1 MRVNVLQHTPNEGVG
16 YIGEWAKES
25 GHEVYI
31 YHPYMNDGVLPL
43 AEETDMFQI
52 PQQAEL
58 LFSGNHIRNQGF
70 IIDHHVIGLQF
81 HFEPGPDDVREMVLN
96 DAQYI
101 NHSIL
106 EQSAEDILAFEV
118 PKQNRQAIF
127 RILDFIT
134 QA

>member
-1 MRVNVLQHTPNEGVG
+1 
-16 YIGEWAKES
+16 
-25 GHEVYI
+25 
-31 YHPYMNDGVLPL
+31 
-43 AEETDMFQI
+43 
-52 PQQAEL
+52 
-58 LFSGNHIRNQGF
+58 
-70 IIDHHVIGLQF
+70 